1 MDRFSAESG
10 HTPEPHADEDRLLT
24 AAVAF
29 LGEGLRSG
37 EPGIAIATEAQL
49 RAIARGLAVAS
60 VNVEH
65 ARHTRA
71 LTFVDAHQMLDTIIV
86 NGEPDAARFTHH
98 VGTVIDAA
106 LSGSDATLARVYSG
120 AVDLLSRR
128 GHVNTATQLERLFY
142 GLARTH
148 AFSLLCAHAMGDLY
162 KDDEPPQ
169 RQSDPT
175 ETGSPGASDGP
186 ETPSERAITNRE
198 GDVLRR
204 TAFGHSNKDIANA
217 LNISVRTVEAH
228 KANAMRKLGLTERA
242 DMIRF
247 AMQKGWLTIGGKEPG

>member
-10 HTPEPHADEDRLLT
+10 HTPEAHADEDRLLT
-24 AAVAF
+24 AVVAF

-37 EPGIAIATEAQL
+37 EPGISIATEAQL
-49 RAIARGLAVAS
+49 GAIARGLAIAS
-60 VNVEH
+60 INVEH
-65 ARHTRA
+65 ARQTRA
-71 LTFVDAHQMLDTIIV
+71 LTFVDVHGMLDAIIV
-86 NGEPDAARFTHH
+86 DGEPDPGRFTRH
-98 VGTVIDAA
+98 VGAVIDAA

-128 GHVNTATQLERLFY
+128 GQVNTATQLERLFY

-162 KDDEPPQ
+162 KGDERPHL
-169 RQSDPT
+169 QSDPGGA
-175 ETGSPGASDGP
+175 GSPRASDGR
-186 ETPSERAITNRE
+186 ESPSERAITNRE

-228 KANAMRKLGLTERA
+228 KANAMRKLGLAERA
-242 DMIRF
+242 DMIRY